1 MTVMPRR
8 HFLASLAM
16 SARSAESHPKIDAH
30 HHFWVYDPKEYAWIS
45 EPVLKGNFGPQELK
59 AEMNRVGVQGAI
71 PVQARPSL
79 KETDWLLDL
88 AGHHDFIRGV
98 VGWLP
103 VEDATLPDLL
113 ERYASKPKLRGI
125 RTGVRLSGPAER
137 VRRFEGGLRLLG
149 HAGLSFDLL
158 ISEGQLL
165 DAMALVD
172 RLPDLTFVMAHLAK
186 PRIRERVI
194 SPWRENIREAAKRP
208 NLYCKLSGLVNAA
221 DYRTWTDQD
230 LRPYIDIALDA
241 FGPKRLMFGSDWPV
255 CLVAASYERWFN
267 TARLAVAALSPDE
280 QGWIAGRTAALAYR
294 LPGSGGPTRTG
305 RMEGWRISASAS
317 QRARRSSS

>member
-1 MTVMPRR
+1 MTTLSRR
-8 HFLASLAM
+8 HFLGSIAAC
-16 SARSAESHPKIDAH
+16 AGAAEAHLKIDAH
-30 HHFWVYDPKEYAWIS
+30 QHFWNYDPPEYTWIS
-45 EPVLKGNFGPQELK
+45 EPVLKKDFGPQALR
-59 AEMNRVGVQGAI
+59 AEMTRVGVGAAI
-71 PVQARPSL
+71 PVQARSSL

-88 AGHHDFIRGV
+88 ADRDDFIPGV

-103 VEDATLPDLL
+103 VDDAALPSLL

-125 RTGVRLSGPAER
+125 RTGVQLGEQAER
-137 VRRFEGGLRLLG
+137 LRRFEDGLRLLSR
-149 HAGLSFDLL
+149 AGLSFDLL
-158 ISEGQLL
+158 ISEGQLPGTIK
-165 DAMALVD
+165 LVD
-172 RLPDLTFVMAHLAK
+172 RFPELTFVINHMAK

-230 LRPYIDIALDA
+230 LRPYIDIALAA

-267 TARLAVAALSPDE
+267 TAQLAIAALSSDE
-280 QGWIAGRTAALAYR
+280 RDWVNGRTAAMAYR
-294 LPGSGGPTRTG
+294 LP
-305 RMEGWRISASAS
+305 
-317 QRARRSSS
+317 SSSSA